1 MNQRTMLYRSMLI
14 NIPRKEETITFFHVK
29 TNSIVMFH
37 RRLSRYFLHCFERA
51 SSFPVTHLVSTVT
64 ARNEISYTKLA
75 GFLLSTKLAP
85 LHNGT
90 SDFHDKSYATQ
101 LKCHFAFY
109 LKCFT
114 RPAGF
119 T

>member
-1 MNQRTMLYRSMLI
+1 MNQRTMLYRSTLI

-37 RRLSRYFLHCFERA
+37 RRLSRYFLHCFECA
-51 SSFPVTHLVSTVT
+51 SSFPVTPLVSTVT

-90 SDFHDKSYATQ
+90 SDFHDKSHATQ

-109 LKCFT
+109 LKCFI